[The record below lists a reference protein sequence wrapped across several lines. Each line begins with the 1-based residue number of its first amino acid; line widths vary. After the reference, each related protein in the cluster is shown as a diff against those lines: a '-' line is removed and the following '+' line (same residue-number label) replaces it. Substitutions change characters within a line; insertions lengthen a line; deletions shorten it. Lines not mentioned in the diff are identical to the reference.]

1 MKTFVCL
8 ILYEEKLKCRETK
21 WNKKNENCHVSGVSE
36 ISSFFPCTIFGQDQ
50 IQFKDETQICDENE
64 FIFIR
69 IGLRSKSE

>member
-1 MKTFVCL
+1 MKPNGIKRMRTAMS
-8 ILYEEKLKCRETK
+8 R
-21 WNKKNENCHVSGVSE
+21 VSRKSH
-36 ISSFFPCTIFGQDQ
+36 FFPCTIFGQDQ

>member
-36 ISSFFPCTIFGQDQ
+36 ISFFSLHYFWSGSNTIQGRNTD
-50 IQFKDETQICDENE
+50 
-64 FIFIR
+64 
-69 IGLRSKSE
+69 L

>member
-1 MKTFVCL
+1 MRTAMS
-8 ILYEEKLKCRETK
+8 R
-21 WNKKNENCHVSGVSE
+21 VSRKSHL
-36 ISSFFPCTIFGQDQ
+36 FFLAGTIFGQDQ